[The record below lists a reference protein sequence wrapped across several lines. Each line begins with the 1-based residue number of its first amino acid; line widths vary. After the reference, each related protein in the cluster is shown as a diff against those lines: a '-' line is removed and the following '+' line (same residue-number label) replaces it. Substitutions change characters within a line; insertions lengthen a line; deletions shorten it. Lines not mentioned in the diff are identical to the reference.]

1 MKNIPKVMIYINLP
15 LGYHSIELQIPCGF
29 LPCLQSSSL
38 QQHLSFNLQQFQSRE
53 QGGFLLEN
61 VKLF

>member
-1 MKNIPKVMIYINLP
+1 MIYINLP
-15 LGYHSIELQIPCGF
+15 LGYHSIQLQIPGGF

-61 VKLF
+61 V